1 MAFSV
6 QLPICENSVLPAEDE
21 PIEVTLP
28 RPMAVPPQTAETVED
43 LGEKLNVLLVED
55 NVVNQQLTRRLLEKL
70 GCSICVA
77 LDKVRQERYDLIFMD
92 CQMPNMDGYEATTRI
107 RELETQSATRTPIIA
122 LTANSLPADRKR
134 SEQAG
139 MDEFLTKP
147 IVKEKLR
154 QALSRWT
161 ATTRH

>member
-1 MAFSV
+1 
-6 QLPICENSVLPAEDE
+6 
-21 PIEVTLP
+21 
-28 RPMAVPPQTAETVED
+28 
-43 LGEKLNVLLVED
+43 
-55 NVVNQQLTRRLLEKL
+55 
-70 GCSICVA
+70 
-77 LDKVRQERYDLIFMD
+77 MD
-92 CQMPNMDGYEATTRI
+92 CQMPNMDGYEATTMI